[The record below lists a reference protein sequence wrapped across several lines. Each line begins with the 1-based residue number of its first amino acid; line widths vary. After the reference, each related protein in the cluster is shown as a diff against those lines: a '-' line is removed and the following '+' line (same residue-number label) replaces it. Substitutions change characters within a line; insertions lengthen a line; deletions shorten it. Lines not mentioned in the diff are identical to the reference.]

1 MNLEP
6 ELKFRV
12 AKRLL
17 KTLANARLP
26 GAKRGPPSRRKL
38 VSTYFDTPKHK
49 LQRHGMTLRVRC
61 AEDGIVQTVKNAMTR
76 SFARGEWETDLD
88 RPTPDVSKAKDS
100 PLAEIASKKASHHL
114 KPVFETS
121 VNRTTRA
128 IEIGSSSIELAVD
141 RGRLSAG
148 RRSEPIAEFEL
159 ELKKGRTIDLF
170 GLARSFERKT
180 AAELDLRSKAE
191 RGYSLASGQ
200 SQKALHA
207 ERVELESSLTANK
220 AFNIIALSAL
230 RQFAGNAD
238 GVREGDAEAIHQ
250 MRVGLRRLRA
260 DSLFSDILPRSHTE
274 KVKKELKW
282 LTSELA
288 LARELDVFVKE
299 KVEPLRSGPAPK
311 RGAQAVNNEFAARRN
326 RAFRDARKAL
336 ELRRY
341 RLLLLDVLEWLET
354 RSTSR
359 MAEAGA
365 GIDAFAQNLLE
376 RRVRKA
382 RKQGGGLNELG
393 PRERHKLRIKIK
405 KIRYG
410 VDFFRSLYSK
420 NAQDELDVLS
430 ARLKKIQD
438 ALGVL
443 NDFVAHQKIAT
454 QAALEAPPENRRARA
469 FTSGLLI
476 GQEREASRA
485 LIKAAEKEFRHL
497 RPLKAKPS

>member
-17 KTLANARLP
+17 TTLANARLP

-49 LQRHGMTLRVRC
+49 LRQHRMTLRVRC
-61 AEDGIVQTVKNAMTR
+61 AEEGIVQTVKSAMTR

-100 PLAEIASKKASHHL
+100 PLAEIVSKKASHHL

-141 RGRLSAG
+141 RGRLAAG

-191 RGYSLASGQ
+191 RGYSLASSQ

-207 ERVELESSLTANK
+207 ERVELESSLTAND

-260 DSLFSDILPRSHTE
+260 AISLFSDILPHSHTE

-288 LARELDVFVKE
+288 PARELDVFVKE

-311 RGAQAVNNEFAARRN
+311 RGVQAVNNEFAARRN
-326 RAFRDARKAL
+326 RAFRDARRAL

-354 RSTSR
+354 RSPSR

-365 GIDAFAQNLLE
+365 RIDAFAQNLLE

-405 KIRYG
+405 KIRYA

-430 ARLKKIQD
+430 ARLKKI
-438 ALGVL
+438 
-443 NDFVAHQKIAT
+443 
-454 QAALEAPPENRRARA
+454 
-469 FTSGLLI
+469 
-476 GQEREASRA
+476 
-485 LIKAAEKEFRHL
+485 
-497 RPLKAKPS
+497 